1 MKATVISS
9 ADIKDNILIPKYY
22 NNKIE
27 SSMSQLGD
35 NLRLL
40 NLGQLIDDGVISV
53 CSGDEPGKM
62 AYGTGDI
69 PFVRT
74 SDISNWEIKTI
85 PKQGVSETI
94 YQQYAAKEDV
104 QPGDILLVK
113 DGTYLIG
120 TSCIV
125 TPLDTPMLFQSHIV
139 KFRVEDP
146 SVVTT
151 EMFFIALNT
160 PLVQQQIRA
169 FQFTADIIDTIGTRY
184 REIMLPIPIDV
195 DTRKRIEVIVGDAL
209 KKRMHARTIVKQ
221 FPVLIEK
228 ALQEGSMRAF
238 REFDNLPFDAQMNQ
252 LVSDTSTLEFGQG
265 SKYAMRSDAIVDNI
279 FIPKYYDP
287 MINEDLD
294 TLAETCDLVTIAELV
309 EDGALSL
316 ASGDEPGKMAYGTGT
331 IPFVRTSD
339 FANWEIKHDPK
350 QGVSE
355 QIYNAYATK
364 EDVQAEDILL
374 VRDGTYLIGNTCIIT
389 PEKSKMLYCGGLI
402 KIRALDQKR
411 VSSFLLLALL
421 NSYIVKRQI
430 RSKQFTRDVIDT
442 LGNRFPEIVLP
453 IPKNKTLRDEI
464 AEYVRNIIIDRIM
477 GKDDIEAFAF
487 GISWLAHD
495 EVPIYDTFGLHIM
508 GAEE

>member
-1 MKATVISS
+1 M
-9 ADIKDNILIPKYY
+9 
-22 NNKIE
+22 
-27 SSMSQLGD
+27 
-35 NLRLL
+35 
-40 NLGQLIDDGVISV
+40 
-53 CSGDEPGKM
+53 
-62 AYGTGDI
+62 
-69 PFVRT
+69 
-74 SDISNWEIKTI
+74 
-85 PKQGVSETI
+85 
-94 YQQYAAKEDV
+94 
-104 QPGDILLVK
+104 
-113 DGTYLIG
+113 
-120 TSCIV
+120 
-125 TPLDTPMLFQSHIV
+125 

-238 REFDNLPFDAQMNQ
+238 REFDNLPFAAQMNQ
-252 LVSDTSTLEFGQG
+252 LVRDTSTLEFGQG

-309 EDGALSL
+309 EDGVLSL

-350 QGVSE
+350 PVSYTHL
-355 QIYNAYATK
+355 QRPHHDAHPA
-364 EDVQAEDILL
+364 Q
-374 VRDGTYLIGNTCIIT
+374 
-389 PEKSKMLYCGGLI
+389 
-402 KIRALDQKR
+402 RAR
-411 VSSFLLLALL
+411 
-421 NSYIVKRQI
+421 R
-430 RSKQFTRDVIDT
+430 
-442 LGNRFPEIVLP
+442 
-453 IPKNKTLRDEI
+453 
-464 AEYVRNIIIDRIM
+464 
-477 GKDDIEAFAF
+477 
-487 GISWLAHD
+487 
-495 EVPIYDTFGLHIM
+495 
-508 GAEE
+508 

>member
-1 MKATVISS
+1 
-9 ADIKDNILIPKYY
+9 
-22 NNKIE
+22 
-27 SSMSQLGD
+27 
-35 NLRLL
+35 
-40 NLGQLIDDGVISV
+40 
-53 CSGDEPGKM
+53 
-62 AYGTGDI
+62 
-69 PFVRT
+69 
-74 SDISNWEIKTI
+74 
-85 PKQGVSETI
+85 
-94 YQQYAAKEDV
+94 
-104 QPGDILLVK
+104 
-113 DGTYLIG
+113 
-120 TSCIV
+120 
-125 TPLDTPMLFQSHIV
+125 
-139 KFRVEDP
+139 
-146 SVVTT
+146 
-151 EMFFIALNT
+151 
-160 PLVQQQIRA
+160 
-169 FQFTADIIDTIGTRY
+169 
-184 REIMLPIPIDV
+184 
-195 DTRKRIEVIVGDAL
+195 
-209 KKRMHARTIVKQ
+209 MHARTIVKQ

-309 EDGALSL
+309 EDGVLSL

>member
-1 MKATVISS
+1 MKATVVSS
-9 ADIKDNILIPKYY
+9 ADIRDNILIPKYY
-22 NNKIE
+22 NNKIA

-35 NLRLL
+35 DLRLL

-53 CSGDEPGKM
+53 YTGDEPGKM

-85 PKQGVSETI
+85 PKQGVSEAI
-94 YQQYAAKEDV
+94 YRQYAAKEDV
-104 QPGDILLVK
+104 RPGDILLVK

-146 SVVTT
+146 SVITT

-184 REIMLPIPIDV
+184 REIMLPIPIEE
-195 DTRKRIEVIVGDAL
+195 DTREKVETIVGEAL

-221 FPVLIEK
+221 FPALIEK
-228 ALQEGSMRAF
+228 TLQDGEMRAF
-238 REFDNLPFDAQMNQ
+238 KEFDELSFDDQMNQ
-252 LVSDTSTLEFGQG
+252 LVSDTSALEFGMG
-265 SKYAMRSDAIVDNI
+265 SKYAMRSDAVVDNI

-287 MINEDLD
+287 TIGGDLD
-294 TLAETCDLVTIAELV
+294 SLAGTCDLITIAELV
-309 EDGALSL
+309 EEGVLSL
-316 ASGDEPGKMAYGTGT
+316 SSGDEPGKMAYDTGT

-355 QIYNAYATK
+355 RIYNTYAAK
-364 EDVQAEDILL
+364 EDVRPEDILL
-374 VRDGTYLIGNTCIIT
+374 VRDGTYLIGSTCIIT
-389 PEKSKMLYCGGLI
+389 PEESKMLYCGGLI
-402 KIRALDQKR
+402 KIRSLDQER
-411 VSSFLLLALL
+411 ISSFLLLAVL

-442 LGNRFPEIVLP
+442 LGNRFPEVVLP
-453 IPKNKTLRDEI
+453 IPRDKALRDEI
-464 AEYVRNIIIDRIM
+464 SGYVREIITDRIM

-495 EVPIYDTFGLHIM
+495 EVPIYDAFGLHVM

>member
-252 LVSDTSTLEFGQG
+252 LVS
-265 SKYAMRSDAIVDNI
+265 
-279 FIPKYYDP
+279 
-287 MINEDLD
+287 
-294 TLAETCDLVTIAELV
+294 
-309 EDGALSL
+309 LSL
-316 ASGDEPGKMAYGTGT
+316 IHISEP
-331 IPFVRTSD
+331 
-339 FANWEIKHDPK
+339 
-350 QGVSE
+350 
-355 QIYNAYATK
+355 
-364 EDVQAEDILL
+364 
-374 VRDGTYLIGNTCIIT
+374 
-389 PEKSKMLYCGGLI
+389 
-402 KIRALDQKR
+402 
-411 VSSFLLLALL
+411 
-421 NSYIVKRQI
+421 
-430 RSKQFTRDVIDT
+430 TR
-442 LGNRFPEIVLP
+442 
-453 IPKNKTLRDEI
+453 
-464 AEYVRNIIIDRIM
+464 
-477 GKDDIEAFAF
+477 
-487 GISWLAHD
+487 H
-495 EVPIYDTFGLHIM
+495 
-508 GAEE
+508 

>member
-1 MKATVISS
+1 MRAKVVSS
-9 ADIKDNILIPKYY
+9 TDIRDNILIPKYY

-27 SSMSQLGD
+27 SSMNQLGD
-35 NLRLL
+35 DLRLL
-40 NLGQLIDDGVISV
+40 NLGQLIDDGVVSV
-53 CSGDEPGKM
+53 CNGDEPGKM
-62 AYGTGDI
+62 AYGTGNI

-85 PKQGVSETI
+85 PKQGVSESI

-104 QPGDILLVK
+104 RPGDILLVK

-139 KFRVEDP
+139 KFRVEDS
-146 SVVTT
+146 SVITT
-151 EMFFIALNT
+151 EMLFIALNT

-184 REIMLPIPIDV
+184 REIMLPVPIDT
-195 DTRKRIEVIVGDAL
+195 DTREKVESAVSEAL
-209 KKRMHARTIVKQ
+209 EERMHARTIVKQ
-221 FPVLIEK
+221 FPALIEK
-228 ALQEGSMRAF
+228 ALQEGSMQAF
-238 REFDNLPFDAQMNQ
+238 REFDELPFDDQMSK
-252 LVSDTSTLEFGQG
+252 LVSDTSALEFGMG
-265 SKYAMRSDAIVDNI
+265 SRYVMRSDAVVDNI

-287 MINEDLD
+287 DISDDLR
-294 TLAETCDLVTIAELV
+294 LLVGTCRLVTIAELV
-309 EDGALSL
+309 EAGVLLLST
-316 ASGDEPGKMAYGTGT
+316 GDEPGKMAYGTGT

-355 QIYNAYATK
+355 DIYESYAAK
-364 EDVQAEDILL
+364 EDVQSEDILL
-374 VRDGTYLIGNTCIIT
+374 VRDGTYLIGNTCLVT
-389 PEKSKMLYCGGLI
+389 PDESKMLYCGGLI
-402 KIRALDQKR
+402 KIRSLDQKR
-411 VSSFLLLALL
+411 ISSYLLLALL

-453 IPKNKTLRDEI
+453 VPRDKALCDEI
-464 AEYVRNIIIDRIM
+464 SEYVRNIIVERIE
-477 GKDDIEAFAF
+477 GKENIKAFAF

-495 EVPIYDTFGLHIM
+495 KVPIYDAFGLQVM